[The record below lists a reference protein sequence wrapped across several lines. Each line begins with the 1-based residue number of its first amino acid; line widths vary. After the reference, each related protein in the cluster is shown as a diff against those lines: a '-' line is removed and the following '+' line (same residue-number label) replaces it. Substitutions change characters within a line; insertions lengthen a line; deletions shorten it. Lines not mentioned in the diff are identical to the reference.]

1 MEIVAKPLAMFGEV
15 VKRKLMRLDVYRKLP
30 QDLTESTV
38 SGAMVSMVAVGLMV
52 LLFLSELNAYLTVTT
67 TSEMFVDINRGGE
80 LLTINIDLTFPRFPC
95 YLLSL
100 DAQDV
105 LGTHVENV
113 KGSLQ
118 KMRLDEK
125 GNKIQQDDMLKEPER
140 ANLDAAKAQV
150 KNKEGC
156 QILGYIQ
163 VNKVPGNFHI
173 SMHSYHDIVM
183 QAFDNSVTR
192 LDLSHRIGHISFGDN
207 RELMEIRSEFQE
219 GVLTPLDGLKRNR
232 AESVQ
237 LPVNYEYYIKVV
249 PTTYHTLKGT
259 EHYVHQF
266 TVNTNEVVVNS
277 FPAVYFRYDLS
288 PVTVKFTQVKESFFH
303 FMVQVCAIVGGL
315 FTVAGLVDSMI
326 HSSMRR
332 ILKKADAGKLG

>member
-1 MEIVAKPLAMFGEV
+1 MFGEV

-38 SGAMVSMVAVGLMV
+38 SGALVSVVAIGMMIV
-52 LLFLSELNAYLTVTT
+52 LFLSELNAYLAVNT

-105 LGTHVENV
+105 LGTHVEDV
-113 KGSLQ
+113 KGSLH
-118 KMRLDEK
+118 KVRLDSQ
-125 GNKIQQDDMLKEPER
+125 GNKIQTDDMLKEPEQISMQ
-140 ANLDAAKAQV
+140 AAKEQARAR
-150 KNKEGC
+150 EGC
-156 QILGYIQ
+156 QIYGYIM

-183 QAFDNSVTR
+183 EAFDNNVAR
-192 LDLSHRIGHISFGDN
+192 LDLSHRISHISFGDN
-207 RELMEIRSEFQE
+207 KDLQQIRTEFEE
-219 GVLTPLDGLKRNR
+219 GVLAPLDGLKRMR
-232 AESVQ
+232 AEAVQ
-237 LPVNYEYYIKVV
+237 TPVNYEYYIKVV
-249 PTTYHTLKGT
+249 PTTYHTLGGE

-266 TVNTNEVVVNS
+266 TVNTNEVMVSS

-288 PVTVKFTQVKESFFH
+288 PVTVKFTQVKETFFH
-303 FMVQVCAIVGGL
+303 FIVQVCAIVGGL

-332 ILKKADAGKLG
+332 VLKKQDAGKLG

>member
-1 MEIVAKPLAMFGEV
+1 MFGEV

-38 SGAMVSMVAVGLMV
+38 SGALVSVVAVALMG
-52 LLFLSELNAYLTVTT
+52 LLFLSELNSFLTVTT

-80 LLTINIDLTFPRFPC
+80 LLTINIDLTFTKFPC

-105 LGTHVENV
+105 LGTHVENI
-113 KGSLQ
+113 KGSLR
-118 KMRLDEK
+118 KTRLDAK
-125 GNKIQQDDMLKEPER
+125 GNKFQQEDMLKEQE
-140 ANLDAAKAQV
+140 AVNLEIAKAQV
-150 KNKEGC
+150 KANEGC
-156 QILGYIQ
+156 QIVGFIQ

-173 SMHSYHDIVM
+173 SMHAHHDIIM
-183 QAFDNSVTR
+183 QAFDNALPR
-192 LDLSHRIGHISFGDN
+192 LDLSHKIGHISFGEN

-219 GVLTPLDGLKRNR
+219 GVLTPLDGIKRYR

-237 LPVNYEYYIKVV
+237 MPINYEYYIKVV
-249 PTTYHTLKGT
+249 PTTYHTLAGK

-266 TVNTNEVVVNS
+266 TVNTNEVMVNS

-288 PVTVKFTQVKESFFH
+288 PVTVRFTQVKESFFH